1 MTQQGENKNFVSEVI
16 FNSPVIYNLI
26 SFFYTYRIFYIIE
39 DFFTQRVKYI
49 IISGVI
55 KIPIYVDIYIH

>member
-26 SFFYTYRIFYIIE
+26 LFFLYI
-39 DFFTQRVKYI
+39 
-49 IISGVI
+49 
-55 KIPIYVDIYIH
+55 